1 MKIPEDL
8 LSKYNV
14 AVPRYTSY
22 PPANHFPSGF
32 TGEAYKAMLRE
43 SDAGHPRHLALYIH
57 IPFCRKI
64 CFYCG
69 CNACPTGRGDLIG
82 PYVEAV
88 KKEIGMVAAHL
99 SHDRL
104 VTQVHYGGG
113 TPNTLPVDLIA
124 GINELIYSTF
134 KLSDRAEIA
143 IECHPAYLDEKYIR
157 ALVSAG
163 FNRFSLG
170 IQDFDARVLKM
181 VNREIPKIPADELIG
196 MIKGQGRHIPVNLDF
211 IYGLPG
217 QTIETFSPTIREA
230 ITLRP
235 DRLVTF
241 SYAHVPWLKK
251 HQQILEKIGLPGPEE
266 KLGLF
271 LAAYQLLKEAGYQ
284 PIGFDHYVLPEDELH
299 VALKNNLLHRNFQGY
314 CTRSTTGQVYAF
326 GASAISQLENG
337 YAQNVK
343 EVKAYTEAI
352 MAGGFAVEKGLRLSP
367 DQQVIREAI
376 TDLMCNK
383 RINWTVTAGRT
394 GVSVQQLK
402 EMMAFDTGRLDDMAA
417 DGLIVVSEEELLVTE
432 TGSLFIR
439 NIAAALDPDFKN
451 ESRKYSQSV

>member
-1 MKIPEDL
+1 M
-8 LSKYNV
+8 
-14 AVPRYTSY
+14 
-22 PPANHFPSGF
+22 
-32 TGEAYKAMLRE
+32 
-43 SDAGHPRHLALYIH
+43 
-57 IPFCRKI
+57 
-64 CFYCG
+64 
-69 CNACPTGRGDLIG
+69 
-82 PYVEAV
+82 
-88 KKEIGMVAAHL
+88 
-99 SHDRL
+99 
-104 VTQVHYGGG
+104 
-113 TPNTLPVDLIA
+113 
-124 GINELIYSTF
+124 
-134 KLSDRAEIA
+134 
-143 IECHPAYLDEKYIR
+143 
-157 ALVSAG
+157 
-163 FNRFSLG
+163 
-170 IQDFDARVLKM
+170 
-181 VNREIPKIPADELIG
+181 
-196 MIKGQGRHIPVNLDF
+196 NLDF

-230 ITLRP
+230 IALRP

-251 HQQILEKIGLPGPEE
+251 HQQILEKKGLPGPEE

-271 LAAYQLLKEAGYQ
+271 LAAYRLLKEAGYQ

-352 MAGGFAVEKGLRLSP
+352 MAGGFAVEKGLRLTP
-367 DQQVIREAI
+367 GQQVIREAI

-402 EMMAFDTGRLDDMAA
+402 EMMASDTGRLDDMAA

-439 NIAAALDPDFKN
+439 NIAAALDPAFKN